1 LLARRSEGAL
11 RVDIVA
17 VHLLNGGL
25 YPDLHRPEPI
35 QTALLDP
42 ELGPQISAGIT
53 EEALTAALVPTFAD
67 GFDSASD
74 SAAMWTTMSR
84 DDGHRLLHLLIRYIV
99 DRRDNEN
106 RWVKLWRRP
115 TCRSTLSGACATR
128 SQAPTW
134 PSAFASVCLTLL
146 SRPFMTLGTGH
157 RSRHPSARSRLSG
170 RTERRQLPSQSRAR
184 PDIDPRRPRGA
195 TRGLRLSGHAPECG
209 SWVWLSSDSST
220 H

>member
-1 LLARRSEGAL
+1 MSTSSPSTS
-11 RVDIVA
+11 
-17 VHLLNGGL
+17 LNGGL

-67 GFDSASD
+67 GFDPASD

-106 RWVKLWRRP
+106 RWVQALETDRRAAQL
-115 TCRSTLSGACATR
+115 R
-128 SQAPTW
+128 
-134 PSAFASVCLTLL
+134 
-146 SRPFMTLGTGH
+146 LGH
-157 RSRHPSARSRLSG
+157 
-170 RTERRQLPSQSRAR
+170 AR
-184 PDIDPRRPRGA
+184 PDLRRPHGRAHSRACASRSSRGP
-195 TRGLRLSGHAPECG
+195 S
-209 SWVWLSSDSST
+209 
-220 H
+220 